1 MKTRFLLVLAAA
13 ALLFTACTKEEL
25 PLEAGI
31 NQLILDGTKYDIHY
45 PRTIDH
51 GEFYMIDNI
60 PAPGSPQDEHGY
72 FYYITIEKRSINKTL
87 DLTRHL
93 SNDGYELS
101 LTHNEDETI
110 FIQTNIGSVLDGEID
125 GHGVNGAVFIAG
137 EASAVMNNEGMTF
150 ALRGVF
156 TNGKTISLKTFVAK
170 EDILR

>member
-31 NQLILDGTKYDIHY
+31 DQLILDGTKYDIHY

-72 FYYITIEKRSINKTL
+72 FYYITIEKRSINM
-87 DLTRHL
+87 
-93 SNDGYELS
+93 
-101 LTHNEDETI
+101 
-110 FIQTNIGSVLDGEID
+110 V
-125 GHGVNGAVFIAG
+125 
-137 EASAVMNNEGMTF
+137 
-150 ALRGVF
+150 
-156 TNGKTISLKTFVAK
+156 
-170 EDILR
+170 